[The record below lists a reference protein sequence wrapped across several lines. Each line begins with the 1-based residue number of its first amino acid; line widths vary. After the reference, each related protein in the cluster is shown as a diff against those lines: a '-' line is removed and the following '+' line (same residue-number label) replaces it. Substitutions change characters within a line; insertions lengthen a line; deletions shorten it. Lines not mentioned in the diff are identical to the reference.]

1 MTVKSKYWTPLLS
14 VAFFSSLG
22 IHDTI
27 HPKVGGGTAPAM
39 AMLRNASDEMPRS

>member
-1 MTVKSKYWTPLLS
+1 MTVKPNILTSLLS

-22 IHDTI
+22 IHGAI
-27 HPKVGGGTAPAM
+27 HPKVGGGTAPVM

>member
-1 MTVKSKYWTPLLS
+1 MTVKPKYWTPLPS

-22 IHDTI
+22 IHGAS
-27 HPKVGGGTAPAM
+27 HSKVGGDTAPVM